1 LGSHFGTKEQA
12 GDRIDRGSVPRKGR
26 QVIPVYLNIKNPLR
40 LDEPIF
46 GDWENGSEI
55 KRQLEEKGFKNVPK
69 EPKVKRGVEYYPSTG
84 KTRRQHLVDIK
95 RYLMDQGYDGIV
107 YQNEFEGEQTPVAK
121 KRSLESPDVFQEEH
135 DILIGGEKTGI
146 SVGQYLDKPADYI
159 TPGYIFKGKWKVIGK
174 DGYPRDT
181 EYESFEE
188 AVERSL
194 AHVPPRQLGSFG
206 RGDSHIAFHPSQAK
220 SIFNL
225 KPLATGV
232 AFAEASRAQ
241 ADRPLAPKPVDF
253 KKASRAKKNDIVYTY
268 IFDKGISKAEFIRDY
283 MSVAQSKESRK
294 GLSRGQYK
302 IELSKM
308 YDKGKKEYKKGI
320 TKLVKNAQTK
330 QGLKKTLES
339 GKHMMEWYDGFFPYM
354 QKVFGKDAD
363 LITDFIAITSAQANL
378 NVNIGF
384 GLKAYAQYK
393 LGEKL
398 ESGMYPNPMRER
410 LLKAVRNHEQGTNLS
425 IGGDKVSNFSRALKG
440 DPNAVVL
447 DLWMAREFGIMKT
460 PSAKGEKFTDAQ
472 YRRYEK
478 IIKEVAFDMGVTPR
492 QAQAAIWFGVR
503 EGHSPMHKGDP
514 GGLDSVTYEQILERT
529 MPNFTYTDK
538 NGKEHSL
545 TDLNKDTIV
554 YLNGSFGLTPEMLDT
569 IGKAL
574 VDTGRYVYDN
584 LSPSMQKMGNRLGV
598 NAQNFK
604 LKFAQFKNDAKGMT
618 DNAKKWFKKV
628 VGQMKTWFKKNA
640 QSLIDSKPVQK
651 AYDRLENMVTLKV
664 VPEGIGALAEIRR
677 SIEEAEAK
685 VKAKG
690 GKKRK
695 PSETP
700 FYKKVRAGRVQPKI
714 DKQDNIASPWGQM
727 FYLLSGRLKKVTGG
741 MGILRALRGYEK
753 HALTIEGDL
762 KKAEPWLKFLHK
774 LQPSK
779 LKPWRNKEDWKQLE
793 IALLKGDMVAILE
806 IVDKY
811 NAREAYDSM
820 REMLDDIYYRA
831 VNLTQEEKTEYDKLI
846 LDLAKARKEVPNK
859 SWNVDSIKVWL
870 TEKDIKYT
878 PKDKKG
884 DLLDK
889 VAKIRG
895 MKKKMSTLEKN
906 EARFSKLDKKII
918 YNFPYWG
925 DDVSVYFPRDVEDPA
940 AFNGYL
946 TDKIGTGEMNK
957 IEESLRDRYGIKKG
971 DELPPGMLAQAIDA
985 YLRTG
990 GATVGG
996 GKPGATKGRII
1007 EKKTDEGITDDM
1019 VPYYSDPIT
1028 SLMGY
1033 IHRMNESIARQKL
1046 FGKGVDIDN
1055 PNNSENVGAFVEG
1068 LITGENEL
1076 GVKIDRKDQEEIKD
1090 IFQARF
1096 ANSWGRFAGVVQTVK
1111 NLTYMSSLI
1120 DIFTTFIQTGDL
1132 FTGAIYRAGRNPII
1146 LTKAITKAFLGQ
1158 IPLVN
1163 KFVRSPIDARDY
1175 GLIRISAEYTNNAEW
1190 LGKALGKFFKYSGF
1204 AAIDRVGKEALV
1216 NATIMRAQKEA
1227 KKGKLSP
1234 KTQNLIDDAFG
1245 KDSKKAKEVIKQLE
1259 AGEINDDIISLA
1271 YWTLLEHQPVAES
1284 EMTAL
1289 YLRSS
1294 GAKLFYQ
1301 LKTWQMKQLSLWRSE
1316 TVGMWNKGQKAQAI
1330 KNSITMTIALVMAG
1344 AAPDVLRDFFQGRP
1358 IHLTDFAAENLFRL
1372 FGISKYSAEKLAVGK
1387 AEFFVG
1393 GTMPATRLVSAV
1405 GKDMAYLNKWLK
1417 WARDPIYNAPPE
1429 ETPKYGLSTTN
1440 LIPLVGKQL
1449 YTGLPFPRIPR
1460 SMEEIKKMMAGVPDS
1475 ENGYIIEGWRGR
1487 KQILKRQ
1494 VTYYNELA
1502 DEKIKQGEVLTPLE
1516 MHLQMQATIELA
1528 NLEFQESLDNLWWQD
1543 KVRKITQATGAL
1555 ETIERKRLQS
1565 LGIEP
1570 S

>member
-1 LGSHFGTKEQA
+1 
-12 GDRIDRGSVPRKGR
+12 
-26 QVIPVYLNIKNPLR
+26 
-40 LDEPIF
+40 
-46 GDWENGSEI
+46 
-55 KRQLEEKGFKNVPK
+55 
-69 EPKVKRGVEYYPSTG
+69 
-84 KTRRQHLVDIK
+84 
-95 RYLMDQGYDGIV
+95 
-107 YQNEFEGEQTPVAK
+107 
-121 KRSLESPDVFQEEH
+121 
-135 DILIGGEKTGI
+135 
-146 SVGQYLDKPADYI
+146 
-159 TPGYIFKGKWKVIGK
+159 
-174 DGYPRDT
+174 
-181 EYESFEE
+181 
-188 AVERSL
+188 
-194 AHVPPRQLGSFG
+194 
-206 RGDSHIAFHPSQAK
+206 
-220 SIFNL
+220 
-225 KPLATGV
+225 
-232 AFAEASRAQ
+232 
-241 ADRPLAPKPVDF
+241 
-253 KKASRAKKNDIVYTY
+253 
-268 IFDKGISKAEFIRDY
+268 
-283 MSVAQSKESRK
+283 
-294 GLSRGQYK
+294 
-302 IELSKM
+302 
-308 YDKGKKEYKKGI
+308 
-320 TKLVKNAQTK
+320 
-330 QGLKKTLES
+330 
-339 GKHMMEWYDGFFPYM
+339 MMEWYDGFFPYM
-354 QKVFGKDAD
+354 QKKFGKDAG
-363 LITDFIAITSAQANL
+363 LITDFIAITSPQANL

-393 LGEKL
+393 LGEEFSAGK
-398 ESGMYPNPMRER
+398 YPNEMRKR
-410 LLKAVRNHEQGTNLS
+410 LLNAVKNHEQGTSLP
-425 IGGDKVSNFSRALKG
+425 IGADKISNFSRALKG

-447 DLWMAREFGIMKT
+447 DLWMARELGIKKA
-460 PSAKGEKFTDAQ
+460 PSAEGEGFTEAQ

-545 TDLNKDTIV
+545 TDLNEASIV

-584 LSPSMQKMGNRLGV
+584 LSPAMQKMGNRLGV

-628 VGQMKTWFKKNA
+628 VGQMKSWFKKNA

-651 AYDRLENMVTLKV
+651 AYDRLENMVTLKA

-700 FYKKVRAGRVQPKI
+700 FYKKVRAGRIQPKI

-793 IALLKGDMVAILE
+793 IALLKGNMDAILE
-806 IVDKY
+806 IVDKH

-831 VNLTQEEKTEYDKLI
+831 VNLTQEEKAEYDKLI
-846 LDLAKARKEVPNK
+846 FDLAKARKEVPNK

-870 TEKDIKYT
+870 TEKDIKHT
-878 PKDKKG
+878 SKDKKG
-884 DLLDK
+884 DLLNK
-889 VAKIRG
+889 VAEIRG
-895 MKKKMSTLEKN
+895 MKKKMSALEEN

-925 DDVSVYFPRDVEDPA
+925 DDVSVYFPRDVVDPA

-957 IEESLRDRYGIKKG
+957 IEESLRDKYGIKKG
-971 DELPPGMLAQAIDA
+971 EELPPGMLAQAIDA

-990 GATVGG
+990 GASLGG
-996 GKPGATKGRII
+996 GKPGSTKGRRVD
-1007 EKKTDEGITDDM
+1007 KKTDEGITDDM

-1096 ANSWGRFAGVVQTVK
+1096 ANSWGRFAGLVQTVK
-1111 NLTYMSSLI
+1111 NATYMSSLV

-1158 IPLVN
+1158 IPGVN

-1175 GLIRISAEYTNNAEW
+1175 GLIRISAEYTNKGEW
-1190 LGKALGKFFKYSGF
+1190 LGKALGKLFKASGF
-1204 AAIDRVGKEALV
+1204 AAIDRMGKEALV

-1234 KTQNLIDDAFG
+1234 KTQNLINDAFG

-1284 EMTAL
+1284 EMSAL

-1316 TVGMWNKGQKAQAI
+1316 TVGMWEKGQKAQAI

-1393 GTMPATRLVSAV
+1393 GLVPATRLASSV
-1405 GKDMAYLNKWLK
+1405 GKDMDYLNKWLK
-1417 WARDPIYNAPPE
+1417 WAKDPIFESPPE

-1449 YTGLPFPRIPR
+1449 YTGLPFPRIPK
-1460 SMEEIKKMMAGVPDS
+1460 SMEELKEMMAGVPDS
-1475 ENGYIIEGWRGR
+1475 ENGWILEGWRGR

-1494 VTYYNELA
+1494 ETYYNELA

-1516 MHLQMQATIELA
+1516 IHLMVQAQLELA
-1528 NLEFQESLDNLWWQD
+1528 NIELQESLDNFWWQD
-1543 KVRKITQATGAL
+1543 KIRKIAKATG
-1555 ETIERKRLQS
+1555 LQA
-1565 LGIEP
+1565 P
-1570 S
+1570 